1 MQGEKDL
8 REEVKETE
16 KEQEGV
22 EEEEKI
28 KGNVSKKDSLLVIA
42 KIGLGIIVLCMIVA
56 MYFTGFS
63 RGQKSNEIKA
73 KKAQQEANAKVE
85 EAEAKME
92 DIQREADG
100 KVDEAQQEANS
111 KIQLFES
118 KLQEEYTTK
127 EYIML
132 ENCYD
137 IVCRLRKGET
147 VSLYT
152 LENAI
157 KMEKLSDELPYL
169 SEYSKDIDEKVI
181 LENIETLKEYAEK
194 YPLASDLNGW
204 IIYQLERF
212 EKEFKDKIHSVEIFE
227 KIDALRK
234 QCEDNVALWTR

>member
-1 MQGEKDL
+1 MQEEKDL
-8 REEVKETE
+8 REEEEVKETE

-28 KGNVSKKDSLLVIA
+28 KGNVSKKDSLLVIV
-42 KIGLGIIVLCMIVA
+42 KIGLGIIVLCMFVA

-73 KKAQQEANAKVE
+73 KKAQQ
-85 EAEAKME
+85 
-92 DIQREADG
+92 EADG